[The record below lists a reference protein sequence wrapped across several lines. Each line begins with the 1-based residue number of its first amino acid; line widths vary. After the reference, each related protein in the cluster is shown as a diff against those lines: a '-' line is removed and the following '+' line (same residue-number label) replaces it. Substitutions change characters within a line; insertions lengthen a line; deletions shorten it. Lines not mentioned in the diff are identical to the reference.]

1 MIAMVMVMH
10 ANNKYTLDRIEEGQY
25 VFLEYPDEV
34 NQLLISVSDVTESI
48 NEGDIVEIYPD
59 GKIIVLKEETE
70 ITHEKV
76 NDLLEKL
83 KNKNQ

>member
-1 MIAMVMVMH
+1 MK
-10 ANNKYTLDRIEEGQY
+10 KYTLDRIEEGQY

-34 NQLLISVSDVTESI
+34 NQLLLSASKVTESI
-48 NEGDIVEIYPD
+48 KEGDIVEIYPD

>member
-1 MIAMVMVMH
+1 MIAMVMDMR

-34 NQLLISVSDVTESI
+34 NQLLISVSDVNESI
-48 NEGDIVEIYPD
+48 KEGDIVEIYPD

-76 NDLLEKL
+76 NALLEKL
-83 KNKNQ
+83 KNKNN

>member
-1 MIAMVMVMH
+1 MVMVMH